1 MCLTTE
7 SVRGLVSSFSLVWKP
22 RLSGA
27 PGESPSW
34 HFSLDPDTSPLGWG
48 SQVALLL
55 ELDQALV
62 ASCSAWEGAGGGEGI
77 VTEGEE
83 TWTLFFSFLF
93 LSKCY
98 SFCVD

>member
-55 ELDQALV
+55 ELDQA
-62 ASCSAWEGAGGGEGI
+62 AGSKLFSLGGSRWGR
-77 VTEGEE
+77 GDSYRGRRN
-83 TWTLFFSFLF
+83 LDSLF
-93 LSKCY
+93 LLLV
-98 SFCVD
+98 FI